1 MGVQDT
7 GKVALETRRWRRP
20 LVSFDGA
27 GGDDDEDVTLAFQ
40 PSYEYIKFPDEEQ
53 TDNQAYFRK
62 VRTVGSPQVA
72 GLVLRSEEQVYFD
85 L

>member
-7 GKVALETRRWRRP
+7 GEVVLETRRWRRP

-27 GGDDDEDVTLAFQ
+27 DGDDDAGVTLAFQ
-40 PSYEYIKFPDEEQ
+40 PPYEYIKFPDEEQ

-62 VRTVGSPQVA
+62 VRTVGSQVA
-72 GLVLRSEEQVYFD
+72 GSILHSEDQAYPD